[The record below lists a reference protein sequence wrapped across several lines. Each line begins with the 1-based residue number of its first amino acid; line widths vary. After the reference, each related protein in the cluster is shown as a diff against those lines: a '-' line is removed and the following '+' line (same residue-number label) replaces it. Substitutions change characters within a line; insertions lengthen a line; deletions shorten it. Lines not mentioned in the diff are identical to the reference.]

1 MSIIDLYDLFI
12 HNPQI
17 TTDSRNCPKG
27 SIFFALKGDKFDGN
41 QYAGKALASGCV
53 YAVIDNPDYYIGE
66 RTILVDNVL
75 KTLQQLAHHHRKVL
89 GLPIIGITGTNGKT
103 TTKELLAAVLSTK
116 FNLLYTEGNFNNHIG
131 VPLTLLRLTHDHE
144 MAVIEMGASHPGD
157 IKELVDIVHPNYGI
171 ITNVGRAHL
180 EGFGSFEGVIRTK
193 GELYDYIRRSKGK
206 IFIKKE
212 NEYLQSIAKGIE
224 QITYGNGDDAFAS
237 GQVVSCDP
245 FLVFNWKQQGKLHTV
260 ETHMIGS
267 YNLDNVLAAVAVG
280 RFFKIPAERI
290 SRAIAAYEPTNNRSQ
305 FKKTDNNELIIDA
318 YNANPS
324 SMKVAL
330 DNFITM
336 PVQPKAIILG
346 DMRELGPTS
355 DELHAEVVEQIKKGQ
370 FDKVFLCGEHFSKV
384 GKEFSPFATTEAMVE
399 ELRKQPLKGYHIL
412 IKGSHTSGYPIS
424 YHRTRRFSTSGT
436 RRRESIR

>member
-224 QITYGNGDDAFAS
+224 QTTYGNGDDAFAS

-260 ETHMIGS
+260 ETHIIGS

-355 DELHAEVVEQIKKGQ
+355 DELHAEVVAQIKKGQ

-412 IKGSHTSGYPIS
+412 IKGSHSMGLEKLADIL
-424 YHRTRRFSTSGT
+424 
-436 RRRESIR
+436 

>member
-41 QYAGKALASGCV
+41 QYAGKASASGCV

-305 FKKTDNNELIIDA
+305 FKKTENNELIIDA

-412 IKGSHTSGYPIS
+412 IKGSHSMGLEKLADIL
-424 YHRTRRFSTSGT
+424 
-436 RRRESIR
+436 

>member
-355 DELHAEVVEQIKKGQ
+355 NELHAEVVEQIKKGQ
-370 FDKVFLCGEHFSKV
+370 FDKVFLCGEHFSKG
-384 GKEFSPFATTEAMVE
+384 GKESPPFAPTEAMTE
-399 ELRKQPLKGYHIL
+399 ELRRQPLKGYHIL
-412 IKGSHTSGYPIS
+412 IKGSHSMGLEKLVDIL
-424 YHRTRRFSTSGT
+424 
-436 RRRESIR
+436 

>member
-355 DELHAEVVEQIKKGQ
+355 DEVHAEVVEQIKKGQ

-412 IKGSHTSGYPIS
+412 IKGSPSMGLEKLADIL
-424 YHRTRRFSTSGT
+424 
-436 RRRESIR
+436 

>member
-131 VPLTLLRLTHDHE
+131 VPLTLLRLTH
-144 MAVIEMGASHPGD
+144 
-157 IKELVDIVHPNYGI
+157 ELVDIVHPNYGI

-355 DELHAEVVEQIKKGQ
+355 NELHAEVVEQIKKGQ

-384 GKEFSPFATTEAMVE
+384 GKEFSPFATTEAMTE
-399 ELRKQPLKGYHIL
+399 ELRRQPLKGYHIL
-412 IKGSHTSGYPIS
+412 IKGSHSMGLEKLVDIL
-424 YHRTRRFSTSGT
+424 
-436 RRRESIR
+436 

>member
-280 RFFKIPAERI
+280 CFFKIPAERI

-355 DELHAEVVEQIKKGQ
+355 NELHAEVVEQIKKGQ

-384 GKEFSPFATTEAMVE
+384 GKEFSPFATTEAMTE
-399 ELRKQPLKGYHIL
+399 ELRRQPLKGYHIL
-412 IKGSHTSGYPIS
+412 IKGSHSMGLEKLADIL
-424 YHRTRRFSTSGT
+424 
-436 RRRESIR
+436 

>member
-171 ITNVGRAHL
+171 ITNVSRAHL

-260 ETHMIGS
+260 ETHIIGS

-355 DELHAEVVEQIKKGQ
+355 DELHAEVVAQIKKGQ

-412 IKGSHTSGYPIS
+412 IKGSHSMGLEKLADIL
-424 YHRTRRFSTSGT
+424 
-436 RRRESIR
+436 

>member
-260 ETHMIGS
+260 ETHIIGS

-324 SMKVAL
+324 MKVAL

-355 DELHAEVVEQIKKGQ
+355 DELHAEVVAQIKKGQ

-412 IKGSHTSGYPIS
+412 IKGSHSMGLEKLADIL
-424 YHRTRRFSTSGT
+424 
-436 RRRESIR
+436 

>member
-399 ELRKQPLKGYHIL
+399 ELRKQPLKGYHIF
-412 IKGSHTSGYPIS
+412 IKGAHGMGLEKLADIL
-424 YHRTRRFSTSGT
+424 
-436 RRRESIR
+436 

>member
-336 PVQPKAIILG
+336 PVQPKAI
-346 DMRELGPTS
+346 MLGPTS

-412 IKGSHTSGYPIS
+412 IKGSHSMGLEKLADIL
-424 YHRTRRFSTSGT
+424 
-436 RRRESIR
+436 

>member
-53 YAVIDNPDYYIGE
+53 YAVIDNPDYYIGK

-280 RFFKIPAERI
+280 HFFKIPAERI

-384 GKEFSPFATTEAMVE
+384 GKEFSPFATTEAMTE
-399 ELRKQPLKGYHIL
+399 ELRRQPLKGYHIL
-412 IKGSHTSGYPIS
+412 IKGSHSMGLEKLVDIL
-424 YHRTRRFSTSGT
+424 
-436 RRRESIR
+436 

>member
-260 ETHMIGS
+260 ETHIIGS

-336 PVQPKAIILG
+336 PVQPKVIILG

-355 DELHAEVVEQIKKGQ
+355 DELHAEVVAQIKKGQ

-412 IKGSHTSGYPIS
+412 IKGSHSMGLEKLADIL
-424 YHRTRRFSTSGT
+424 
-436 RRRESIR
+436 

>member
-212 NEYLQSIAKGIE
+212 NEYVQSRAKGIE

-412 IKGSHTSGYPIS
+412 IKGSHSMGLEKLADIL
-424 YHRTRRFSTSGT
+424 
-436 RRRESIR
+436 